1 MKKSYA
7 LIITLLT
14 LWGTSIGGYAQ
25 SSLPVGMAPGE
36 EAQMNF
42 YLNAIQPN
50 GITTP
55 PTLPIRTAAEWEEV
69 QALTITWTSYQ
80 SVLKEIV
87 RHAQAEATVYI
98 VCTDSNTVKNYLINN
113 NVPLINIRYV
123 IAPYN
128 SIWIRDYGQNT
139 CYLNNVDSLV
149 LVDWIYNRPRPK
161 DDTIPSVIART
172 LGIPLFETSVAP
184 YNLVHTGGNF
194 MSDGLGTA
202 FSSELVLQE
211 NTSHTNAQIDTIM
224 NHFMGINSYIKMD
237 VLPYDGIHHID
248 MHMKLLD
255 EHTLLVGQYP
265 QNVADGPQIEANLQ
279 YVLSNYTAPDG
290 QPYRVIRIPM
300 PPDINGDYPNQGGDY
315 TTYTNAVFV
324 NKTVLLP
331 IYYQQYDTTALRIWR
346 EALPGYNVVGITCN
360 NIIQAS
366 GAIHC
371 ITHSVGVS
379 DPLWISHFSLS
390 NTTNTTTPYQ
400 VDARIEHK
408 TGIQNATL
416 YWTTDTTQAW
426 QSVTMNLTN
435 VTANTWTGFIPAQ
448 PVGTHIYY
456 YIAATANSGKSQVR
470 PMPAPQGW
478 WKFEVTGLMNVA
490 YQSTTN
496 WQPAYPNPSH
506 GLTCIPL
513 SMNKTQQVNLTVID
527 AMGRVVEVV
536 HAGMI
541 PAGATNYFINT
552 SSWAE
557 GLYSIVLSTDTQRM
571 VQKLAV
577 R

>member
-7 LIITLLT
+7 LIICLLT
-14 LWGTSIGGYAQ
+14 TLGTAIGGFAQ
-25 SSLPVGMAPGE
+25 SALPVGMAPGE

-55 PTLPIRTAAEWEEV
+55 PTIPIRTAAEWEEV

-98 VCTDSNTVKNYLINN
+98 VCTDSNTVKTYLLNN
-113 NVPLINIRYV
+113 NVPLVNIRYV

-211 NTSHTNAQIDTIM
+211 NTNHSNAQIDTIM

-279 YVLSNYTAPDG
+279 YVLSNFSAPDG
-290 QPYRVIRIPM
+290 QPYRVTRIPM

-315 TTYTNAVFV
+315 TTYTNAVFI

-379 DPLWISHFSLS
+379 DPLWISHFSLN

-408 TGIQNATL
+408 TGIQGATL
-416 YWTTDTTQAW
+416 FWTTDTTQAW

-435 VTANTWTGFIPAQ
+435 TTDNTWTGFIPAQ
-448 PVGTHIYY
+448 SVSTHIYY

-478 WKFEVTGLMNVA
+478 WKFEVTGLMSVEN
-490 YQSTTN
+490 QSTSN

-506 GLTCIPL
+506 GLTCIPV
-513 SMNKTQQVNLTVID
+513 SMNETQQGTLTVID
-527 AMGRVVEVV
+527 AMGRLVEVV
-536 HAGMI
+536 HSGSI
-541 PAGATNYFINT
+541 PAGVTNYFINT
-552 SSWAE
+552 SSWAV
-557 GLYSIVLSTDTQRM
+557 GIYSIVLSTDTQRM